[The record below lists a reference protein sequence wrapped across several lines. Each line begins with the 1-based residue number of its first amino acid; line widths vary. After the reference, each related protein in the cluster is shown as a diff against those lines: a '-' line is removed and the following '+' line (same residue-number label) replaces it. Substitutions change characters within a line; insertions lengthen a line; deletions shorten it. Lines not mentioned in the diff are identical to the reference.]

1 MHVAEHERPDPKLD
15 AMSAEVGVLA
25 AVPSWWARRA
35 QLVGLPQEWQDWR
48 RALPPPP
55 LALPHYAGG
64 ALTRASGFALGEA
77 YVCALSAADRY
88 RFGRHYTPKPL
99 ADALWT
105 EVERTRIAVGDGA
118 TVDHASGAGA
128 LLIPPLRRFV
138 ADQRDADPALAL
150 AAVASRFGGI
160 DNDELAVWLGN
171 AILAAELLPLWA
183 SVPEREREPMPRLL
197 CCGDGLDVERGSAS
211 VVVMNP
217 PFGRAPLGE
226 QDRQRWSR
234 SLYGHANWYG
244 VFLHAAVERV
254 RPGGLV
260 AAVLPASFLGGAY
273 YQRLRS
279 YLAAEAPLVRLRLI
293 DDRSGVFASGV
304 LQETCLAVFHRGGR
318 QREVTCSTQR
328 INGTVRSVSL
338 GRAVLDS
345 RAPDL
350 PWLLP
355 RMLDDSAL
363 VRAASRYALRLSHY
377 GWKASTGPLVWNRH
391 KPQISGNETEGAVP
405 ILWAADVD
413 RGRVERSPARDA
425 QRWLRLRDK
434 DAFMRLS
441 APAVLVQRTTAPE
454 QPRRLAAAEL
464 TAETL
469 SAWGGA
475 VVVEN
480 HVNVLRCTTPNGAL
494 SPSLLAALLNSAVF
508 DRLFRCLTGTVAVSA
523 YELEALPLPGP
534 DMIEEWA
541 KLPSA
546 ELEAAIAAAF
556 A

>member
-1 MHVAEHERPDPKLD
+1 M
-15 AMSAEVGVLA
+15 
-25 AVPSWWARRA
+25 
-35 QLVGLPQEWQDWR
+35 
-48 RALPPPP
+48 
-55 LALPHYAGG
+55 
-64 ALTRASGFALGEA
+64 GEA

-88 RFGRHYTPKPL
+88 RFGRHYTPKRL

-105 EVERTRIAVGDGA
+105 ELERTRIAVGDGA

-138 ADQRDADPALAL
+138 ADQLDADPTLAL
-150 AAVASRFGGI
+150 AAAASRFSGI

-183 SVPEREREPMPRLL
+183 RVPERERQPMPRLL
-197 CCGDGLDVERGSAS
+197 SVGDGLDVERGSAS

-217 PFGRAPLGE
+217 PFGRAALGE
-226 QDRQRWSR
+226 EDRRRWSR

-260 AAVLPASFLGGAY
+260 GAVLPASFLGGAY

-279 YLAAEAPLVRLRLI
+279 YLAAEAPLIRLRLI

-304 LQETCLAVFHRGGR
+304 LQETCLAVFHRGGT

-328 INGTVRSVSL
+328 INGSVRSVSL

-355 RMLDDSAL
+355 RTSPDSAL
-363 VRAASRYALRLSHY
+363 VRAASRYALRLSHH

-391 KPQISGNETEGAVP
+391 RPQISGNKSDGSVP

-413 RGRVERSPARDA
+413 RGRVARSRARET

-454 QPRRLAAAEL
+454 QPRRLVAAEL

-469 SAWGGA
+469 SEWGGA

-480 HVNVLRCTTPNGAL
+480 HVNVLRCTRPGSAL
-494 SPSLLAALLNSAVF
+494 GPSLLAALLNSAVF

-534 DMIEEWA
+534 DVIEEWA